1 MWPPCS
7 FLQSEDSGSEVE
19 VQAGGGVVSMCAACM
34 CLNASARVC
43 DACDACCSMSVRVN
57 ANLRTE
63 TVEELVEKKKRMHM
77 TSARLL
83 ADEVKGELERQ
94 AASTESLERK
104 KKDASAYEDNALQ
117 EFCSKINAQCDAIV
131 ERHRSVGAADYVN
144 DNTFRGLVSDILNMK
159 SWAQEMWQLWLK
171 DKSRYIRHVK
181 DISLAACHR
190 MWLSHLRKRI
200 RETAPSS
207 DERRLAC
214 LQLLQSKGLAK
225 AAAQGELNAE
235 GEDLIVAAGADGWSA
250 DDVNA
255 LLGAGADVAT
265 ADVNG
270 RTGVHCA
277 ATFGHVSTLRVLLGA
292 GGGVHACSS
301 INDDATA
308 LYMAA
313 YNGHLD
319 CIEELM
325 ESKADVLQCNK

>member
-1 MWPPCS
+1 MRC
-7 FLQSEDSGSEVE
+7 L
-19 VQAGGGVVSMCAACM
+19 
-34 CLNASARVC
+34 CLNVLARMC

-77 TSARLL
+77 TSAQLL
-83 ADEVKGELERQ
+83 ADEVKGEMERQ

-104 KKDASAYEDNALQ
+104 KKDASASDSDALQ
-117 EFCSKINAQCDAIV
+117 EFCSKINAHCEAIV
-131 ERHRSVGAADYVN
+131 ERHRSTDAADYVN
-144 DNTFRGLVSDILNMK
+144 DNTFRGLVSEMLNMK

-171 DKSRYIRHVK
+171 NESKYIQLVQ
-181 DISLAACHR
+181 DLSLLACHR
-190 MWLSHLRKRI
+190 MWLSHLHKRI
-200 RETAPSS
+200 REAAPGS

-225 AAAQGELNAE
+225 AAAHGELNAD

-270 RTGVHCA
+270 KTGMHSA
-277 ATFGHVSTLRVLLGA
+277 AKYGHVSTLKVLLGA
-292 GGGVHACSS
+292 DGDMNGCSNEDES
-301 INDDATA
+301 S
-308 LYMAA
+308 LFMAA
-313 YNGHLD
+313 ENGHLD
-319 CIEELM
+319 CVKELTA
-325 ESKADVLQCNK
+325 SKADVLKCNS

>member
-1 MWPPCS
+1 MR
-7 FLQSEDSGSEVE
+7 G
-19 VQAGGGVVSMCAACM
+19 M
-34 CLNASARVC
+34 CLNVHMC

-77 TSARLL
+77 TSAQLL

-104 KKDASAYEDNALQ
+104 RKDTTAWQDDALQ
-117 EFCSKINAQCDAIV
+117 EFCSKINAHCEAIV
-131 ERHRSVGAADYVN
+131 ELHRSTDAADYVN
-144 DNTFRGLVSDILNMK
+144 DSTFRGLVSDILNMK
-159 SWAQEMWQLWLK
+159 LWAQEMWQLWLK
-171 DKSRYIRHVK
+171 DKSKYIQHVQ
-181 DISLAACHR
+181 SLSLWACHR

-200 RETAPSS
+200 REAAPGS

-225 AAAQGELNAE
+225 AAAHGELNAE

-255 LLGAGADVAT
+255 LLDAGADVAA

-270 RTGVHCA
+270 ETGLHSA
-277 ATFGHVSTLRVLLGA
+277 AKYGHVSTLKVLRGA
-292 GGGVHACSS
+292 GGDVNGCS
-301 INDDATA
+301 NDGASS

-313 YNGHLD
+313 ENGHLD
-319 CIEELM
+319 CVKELTAF
-325 ESKADVLQCNK
+325 KADVLQCNS